1 MEAEAQ
7 LLIDKNLHREG
18 EIAFELERSEQRRIV
33 AERKKA
39 MEEEYD
45 DLRRA
50 LEVQKAVSREE
61 MAKRARQAEEEFAE
75 TKRQLELQ
83 KAISREE
90 MAKRAREAEAEFE
103 AAKAKA
109 DEEYKKEMLRGQ
121 AQLDELIRKAEPGN
135 DAGLEME
142 EEVTCVCCYSDF
154 TGFVDPDTGISHD
167 GVSCLASGDRHFLC
181 NECFKACVN
190 SSITDTPAK
199 QDMREGKLACAYR

>member
-1 MEAEAQ
+1 MRAKTQLILIAESVAVKTEWVTGCFAAFSTVPRPRPLAATTHLAEAEAQ
-7 LLIDKNLHREG
+7 LLIDENLHREG
-18 EIAFELERSEQRRIV
+18 EIAFEVERSEQRRIV

-45 DLRRA
+45 DLRRT

-109 DEEYKKEMLRGQ
+109 DES
-121 AQLDELIRKAEPGN
+121 IRRR
-135 DAGLEME
+135 
-142 EEVTCVCCYSDF
+142 C
-154 TGFVDPDTGISHD
+154 
-167 GVSCLASGDRHFLC
+167 
-181 NECFKACVN
+181 
-190 SSITDTPAK
+190 
-199 QDMREGKLACAYR
+199 